1 MATLNVDGV
10 KLHYD
15 VAGDGPPLVLV
26 HGMACGR
33 RMWWHQVRHFR
44 KRFRVVTLDLRGHG
58 LSDAPADPAQYSE
71 AIFTSDVIRLLD
83 ALGIDRAHLVGLSMG
98 GGVALDAALKV
109 PERFA
114 SVVLADIG
122 SNSDAPGISRLKAE
136 QWSDMILSAGMD
148 WFVDEM
154 LRHSFFKYYARQGK
168 RQRRHMAALIRQHS
182 PVGLSRVLSHVL
194 APRKPLYRRGFALSG
209 LAVPALVLV
218 GRFDYSCRKPSKFV
232 VARAPR
238 AQLAELRT
246 GHLTALEDPAGF
258 NRAVEAFIDQVG
270 AATAR

>member
-1 MATLNVDGV
+1 MERIDVGGV
-10 KLHYD
+10 KIACD
-15 VAGDGPPLVLV
+15 VAGDGPPLVLI

-44 KRFRVVTLDLRGHG
+44 RHFKVIAFDLRGHG
-58 LSDAPADPAQYSE
+58 ASDAPADPACYSE
-71 AIFTSDVIRLLD
+71 AIFSADVIRLLD
-83 ALGIDRAHLVGLSMG
+83 ALAIERAHLVGLSMG
-98 GGVALDAALKV
+98 GGVALDAALKA
-109 PERFA
+109 PERVA

-136 QWSDMILSAGMD
+136 QWSEQILSAGMD

-154 LRHSFFKYYARQGK
+154 LRHSFFKYYARQGR
-168 RQRRHMAALIRQHS
+168 RQRCHMAALIRQHT
-182 PVGLSRVLSHVL
+182 PVGLSRVLSNVL
-194 APRKPLYRRGFALSG
+194 APRKPLYRRGFALSK

-238 AQLAELRT
+238 ARLAELRT

-258 NRAVEAFIDQVG
+258 NRTVGAFIEQVG
-270 AATAR
+270 AAAAR